1 MMRRLACLLLLVFAV
16 AAADLPVREVVLFKH
31 GVGYFARS
39 GRLGAGESARL
50 DFKAEEMNDLLKSL
64 TIEEKGGGKI
74 SGLRYDS
81 SEPLAKKLEDFPFS
95 VGSNQPVS
103 AILDQFK
110 GARVELKFSSETV
123 AGEIVGAR
131 RMVGGANQPATEQAT
146 LLMDSGEI
154 RNVDLGAV
162 GSLRF
167 SDPKLQL
174 QFKDYLSTLAQS
186 RSKDKRSVY
195 IDSTDSGVRQIV
207 ASYIIPSPV
216 WKSSYRLIFGDRA
229 QPTLEGW
236 AIVDNTTGDDW
247 TNVRLALVSGRP
259 ISFISQLYE
268 PRYIGR
274 PTAELPEEMVVA
286 PMVDTGTL
294 DDEKKDANLSAS
306 TGEFERLGLANKTAR
321 FQRTDGNPFGSGNA
335 PPLPKTLSMRGQAGI
350 GGMAES
356 VSVEAAPRQLVAPSA
371 ISQTAAAQELG
382 ELFEYRISTPVT
394 IRKSESAM
402 LPFLQDKITAR
413 KLLMYSDQSS
423 AHPLNAAEITNSTG
437 KTLDGGP
444 ITVFD
449 AGTYGGEAL
458 METVKTGDKRLLS
471 YAVDLGTR
479 ITTQFD
485 SKGEVVREIHVKRGV
500 LTTKT
505 AGVEIRT
512 YTIHNVDQKAKTLL
526 IEHFARP
533 GYTLLER
540 KPTEKTASAYRFE
553 VKLAAATT
561 EKFPVTEER
570 VYDSTVA
577 VSNLSNDVLITY
589 VQNKNLTETG
599 RQQLTAI
606 FDKKRQIASA
616 DAESHRVTDQINGIV
631 RDQDRIRQNI
641 NSLNHVNGQQ
651 DQVQKYAKQLADQ
664 EGQLATLRDRQS
676 DLEHNKTALQS
687 DLNSLIEKMD
697 F

>member
-1 MMRRLACLLLLVFAV
+1 MMRRLACLLSLAFAV

-39 GRLGAGESARL
+39 GHLGAGESARL
-50 DFKAEEMNDLLKSL
+50 DFKAEEMNDVLKSL

-81 SEPLAKKLEDFPFS
+81 SDPLSKKLEDFPFS
-95 VGSNQPVS
+95 IGSDQRLS

-110 GARVELKFSSETV
+110 GARVELKFGSETV
-123 AGEIVGAR
+123 TGEIVGAR
-131 RMVGGANQPATEQAT
+131 RLSGGANQPEHEQAT
-146 LLMDSGEI
+146 LLLDSGDI

-162 GSLRF
+162 SSLRF

-174 QFKDYLSTLAQS
+174 QFKDYLAALAQS

-195 IDSTDSGVRQIV
+195 IDSTDSGAREIV
-207 ASYIIPSPV
+207 ASYMIPSPV
-216 WKSSYRLIFGDRA
+216 WKSSYRLIFGDSA

-236 AIVDNTTGDDW
+236 AIIDNTTGDDW
-247 TNVRLALVSGRP
+247 TNVRLSLVSGRP

-268 PRYIGR
+268 PRYILR
-274 PTAELPEEMVVA
+274 PTAELPEEMAIA
-286 PMVDTGTL
+286 PVVDTGAL
-294 DDEKKDANLSAS
+294 DDGKKEAS
-306 TGEFERLGLANKTAR
+306 LPSNGRAFASLARLK
-321 FQRTDGNPFGSGNA
+321 A
-335 PPLPKTLSMRGQAGI
+335 PKAMAAPQGAVGGII
-350 GGMAES
+350 GGAGGGMMS
-356 VSVEAAPRQLVAPSA
+356 QTVSAEAAPSTIA
-371 ISQTAAAQELG
+371 QTASAQELG

-413 KLLMYSDQSS
+413 KLLIYSDASS

-449 AGTYGGEAL
+449 AGSYGGEAL
-458 METVKTGDKRLLS
+458 METVKTSDKRLLS

-485 SKGEVVREIHVKRGV
+485 SKGEVVREIHVNRGV
-500 LTTKT
+500 LTAKT
-505 AGVEIRT
+505 AAVEIQT
-512 YTIHNVDQKAKTLL
+512 YTIHNVDQKAKTLV
-526 IEHFARP
+526 IEHPARP
-533 GYTLLER
+533 GYALLER

-553 VKLAAATT
+553 VKLAAAAT

-570 VYDSTVA
+570 VYNNTLV
-577 VSNLSNDVLITY
+577 VSDLTPDVLAMYI
-589 VQNKNLTETG
+589 QNKNLTDAG
-599 RQQLTAI
+599 RKQLADI
-606 FDKKRQIASA
+606 LARKREIAA
-616 DAESHRVTDQINGIV
+616 NDAESHRVTEQINTIV
-631 RDQDRIRQNI
+631 RDQERIRQNI
-641 NSLNHVNGQQ
+641 NSLNHVSGQQ
-651 DQVQKYAKQLADQ
+651 DQVQKYAKELADQ
-664 EGQLATLRDRQS
+664 EVQLAALRDRQS
-676 DLEHNKTALQS
+676 DLDRKKTALQS

>member
-1 MMRRLACLLLLVFAV
+1 MRRLACLLSLAFAV

-50 DFKAEEMNDLLKSL
+50 DFKAEEMNDVLKSL

-81 SEPLAKKLEDFPFS
+81 SEPLSKKLEDFPFT

-110 GARVELKFSSETV
+110 GARVELKFGSETV
-123 AGEIVGAR
+123 TGEIVGAR
-131 RMVGGANQPATEQAT
+131 RLSGGANLPEHEQAT
-146 LLMDSGEI
+146 LLLDSGEI
-154 RNVDLGAV
+154 RNEDLGAV
-162 GSLRF
+162 SSLRF
-167 SDPKLQL
+167 SDSKLQL
-174 QFKDYLSTLAQS
+174 QFKDYLAALAQS

-195 IDSTDSGVRQIV
+195 IDSTDSGAREIQ
-207 ASYIIPSPV
+207 ASYMIPSPV
-216 WKSSYRLIFGDRA
+216 WKSSYRLIFGDSA

-259 ISFISQLYE
+259 ISFISRLYE
-268 PRYIGR
+268 PRYILR
-274 PTAELPEEMVVA
+274 PTAELPEEMAMA
-286 PMVDTGTL
+286 PVVDTGAL
-294 DDEKKDANLSAS
+294 DDEKKDASLPATMN
-306 TGEFERLGLANKTAR
+306 EFERLEKFSNLRAPKAMAAP
-321 FQRTDGNPFGSGNA
+321 QRMASGAAGGVLGGVADAISVNA
-335 PPLPKTLSMRGQAGI
+335 P
-350 GGMAES
+350 
-356 VSVEAAPRQLVAPSA
+356 APSSIA
-371 ISQTAAAQELG
+371 QTAAAQELG
-382 ELFEYRISTPVT
+382 ELFEYRISAPVT

-413 KLLMYSDQSS
+413 KLLIYSDQSS

-449 AGTYGGEAL
+449 AGSYGGEAL

-485 SKGEVVREIHVKRGV
+485 SKGDIVREIHVNRGV
-500 LTTKT
+500 LTAKT
-505 AGVEIRT
+505 AAVEIQT
-512 YTIHNVDQKAKTLL
+512 YTIHNVDQKAKTLV
-526 IEHFARP
+526 IEHPARP

-540 KPTEKTASAYRFE
+540 KPTEKTANAYRFE
-553 VKLAAATT
+553 VKLAAAAT

-570 VYDSTVA
+570 VYDSTLA
-577 VSNLSNDVLITY
+577 ISNVTPDVLVTY
-589 VQNKNLTETG
+589 ILNKNLTDAG
-599 RQQLTAI
+599 RKQLADI
-606 FDKKRQIASA
+606 LARKREIAA
-616 DAESHRVTDQINGIV
+616 NDAESHRVTEQINTIV
-631 RDQDRIRQNI
+631 RDQERIRQNI
-641 NSLNHVNGQQ
+641 NSLNHVSGQQ

-664 EGQLATLRDRQS
+664 EGQLATLRDHQS
-676 DLEHNKTALQS
+676 ELERKKTTLQS
-687 DLNSLIEKMD
+687 DLNALIEKMD